1 MINTAFEIKHVENL
15 EVLNAIE
22 LGLERILV
30 EEYAQGLPNDIDN
43 AY

>member
-15 EVLNAIE
+15 EVLHAIE

-30 EEYAQGLPNDIDN
+30 EECDRGFPSDIDN

>member
-1 MINTAFEIKHVENL
+1 MINTAFEIKHVENV

-30 EEYAQGLPNDIDN
+30 EECDRGLPNDIN
-43 AY
+43 YSL